1 MIMRV
6 FFAFLRQPWWQRTLV
21 FEKDPVSI
29 LLPGY
34 IATPHSS
41 PLALMME
48 PMEGG

>member
-1 MIMRV
+1 MRV

-29 LLPGY
+29 LPGY

-48 PMEGG
+48 LMEGG